1 MTIGAVQVIANGSST
16 DHPVPGLAFVDDA
29 HIPVDDPDAI
39 EDIGRGKGY
48 GRHGRCDS
56 TFGADQDRQWW
67 AATTEPDGT
76 DLAWCVRYHPRHG
89 RSVILVRNEDPW
101 TLHED
106 WSGSDGPLLFRSGG
120 YWWDGATW
128 YRPMQIFDWASQR
141 FVRRSV
147 PGATSITAADILA
160 LANYHASS
168 SAAVLTIADVH
179 RAAVDGEIQP
189 MTVGNWAEHLQLWA
203 GRRRTSALPL
213 AQSIVDLSAPELAA
227 DQLISTAEL
236 AAHAGIAASTLRAY
250 SARGEGDLPAPQA
263 MVGGRK
269 MWSRPVGSD
278 WAESRNR
285 LPDSVAAALAGSSE
299 LSVGQVD
306 LRDRF
311 TAKFF
316 NRLWSSAFRKQWRLK
331 DEQTARQRAVELAAV
346 VATNVDDIISAE
358 ALRATVCAAVLGQF
372 RKDIATGTIS
382 PEKLDYVFIPPPT
395 GKILDWLVRH
405 HPWQA
410 ATAINT
416 IIGSAESELALPP
429 DATIAA
435 IRRTLNYDGKL
446 ARHGYD
452 AYLDRVLP
460 PPTEGNAKKP

>member
-1 MTIGAVQVIANGSST
+1 MTIGAVQIIANGSST

-48 GRHGRCDS
+48 GRHGRRDS
-56 TFGADQDRQWW
+56 TYGADEDLQWW

-76 DLAWCVRYHPRHG
+76 DLAWCVRYHPKHG
-89 RSVILVRNEDPW
+89 HSVVLVRSEDPW

-128 YRPMQIFDWASQR
+128 YRPMQVFDWASQR
-141 FVRRSV
+141 FMRRRV

-160 LANYHASS
+160 LDDDPTGGSAS
-168 SAAVLTIADVH
+168 VLTIADVH
-179 RAAVDGEIQP
+179 NAAVDGAIQP
-189 MTVGNWAEHLQLWA
+189 MIVGNWADHLQLWA

-213 AQSIVDLSAPELAA
+213 SRCIVDLSAPELAA
-227 DQLISTAEL
+227 DQLIGTPEL
-236 AAHAGIAASTLRAY
+236 AAQAGIAASTLRAY
-250 SARGEGDLPAPQA
+250 SARGENDLPTHQA
-263 MVGGRK
+263 IVGGRK
-269 MWSRPVGSD
+269 MWSRPVGAD
-278 WAESRNR
+278 WAENRNR
-285 LPDSVAAALAGSSE
+285 LPDSVAAALAGSTE
-299 LSVGQVD
+299 LSVGQID

-311 TAKFF
+311 TTKFF
-316 NRLWSSAFRKQWRLK
+316 NRIWSSTFRKQWRLK
-331 DEQTARQRAVELAAV
+331 DEQTARQRAAELASV
-346 VATNVDDIISAE
+346 VATNVDDIIPVE
-358 ALRATVCAAVLGQF
+358 ALRHTVCAAVLGQF
-372 RKDIATGTIS
+372 RKDVTAGTIS
-382 PEKLDYVFIPPPT
+382 PEKLDYVLIPPRT

-410 ATAINT
+410 ATAIND
-416 IIGSAESELALPP
+416 IIGAAKTELGLPP
-429 DATIAA
+429 DATSAA

-446 ARHGYD
+446 ARNGYD

-460 PPTEGNAKKP
+460 PPA